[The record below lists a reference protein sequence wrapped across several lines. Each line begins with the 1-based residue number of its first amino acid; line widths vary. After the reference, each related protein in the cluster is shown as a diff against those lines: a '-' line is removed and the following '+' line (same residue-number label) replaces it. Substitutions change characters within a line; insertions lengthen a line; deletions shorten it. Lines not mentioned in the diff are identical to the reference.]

1 VLEARRSGV
10 CTCDNL
16 QATIRGK
23 AGEIEQRIAD
33 LQELHQELNAM
44 LSSWQRC
51 GGEAAVRGPQRPA
64 GARRR

>member
-1 VLEARRSGV
+1 

-23 AGEIEQRIAD
+23 AGEIEQRITD
-33 LQELHQELNAM
+33 LQALHRELNGL

-51 GGEAAVRGPQRPA
+51 GGRPA
-64 GARRR
+64 QASTGS